1 MKSLPAIVL
10 LASIVASAESSG
22 RITRDRECE
31 VQAHWAAG
39 VFDLIEENPRVILS
53 GMDARDDSAFTFIR
67 EWVRDGKS
75 RDDLK
80 LHVIGQCMGEA
91 T

>member
-10 LASIVASAESSG
+10 LASIAASAASSE

-31 VQAHWAAG
+31 VQERWAAG

-53 GMDARDDSAFTFIR
+53 GMDAQDDNAFTFIR
-67 EWVRDGKS
+67 KWVKDGKS

-80 LHVIGQCMGEA
+80 LYVIGQCMGEA